1 MMKGANVVV
10 PMSSVRVE
18 LGWQSGQ
25 GIPDADASAL
35 LLVSG
40 KVRSDNDFVFYN
52 QPNHPSGAVRHEGK
66 RQGPT
71 VTDTLAVNL
80 AQVEPQIDTIVIA
93 ASADGGTFGQFHGL
107 YVRVFDA
114 VSGAE
119 AARFDSP
126 GASSETAFVLGELY
140 RRQGAW
146 KFRAV
151 GQGYATG
158 LAGLATD
165 FGISVD
171 DAGTGQQSSAP
182 SYAPPQPSTPPPA
195 PQHTPPPAPQ
205 HTPPPAPQHTPTPQ
219 QPYTPPPA
227 PQQQYAPP
235 PAPQQQYAPPPAP
248 QQQYA
253 PPPAPQQQYVPPPAP
268 QQPYTP
274 PATTHTAP
282 APAQQQYAAPP
293 PYPPAAPPGFPPNP
307 ISQPYPASPTPQP
320 YPPTPQPYAPNP
332 APQPYAPPT
341 TPDQF
346 TPSPAGSASTGAPVN
361 LGKVSLTK
369 ESPTVSLTKHGATA
383 GTMRVNLNW
392 TVAHTGGGGLFG
404 RKRASSLDLDLCCFF
419 ELADG
424 RIGSVRALD
433 RSFGALDR
441 PPFIRLDQD
450 DRTGGSATGENLD
463 INLDYTAQ
471 FRRIL
476 VFASIYEGANN
487 FQGVQSTATL
497 YPRNSPPIEMIIS
510 GCNDDSRDV
519 ILAHIENVDG
529 ELIVRRDGTFIRPP
543 TGRPGSG
550 VREIARIYNWGFE
563 FKATRGKD

>member
-1 MMKGANVVV
+1 MMKGANVAV

-18 LGWQSGQ
+18 LGWQSGP
-25 GIPDADASAL
+25 GVPDADASAL

-66 RQGPT
+66 RPGPT
-71 VTDTLAVNL
+71 VIDTLSVNL
-80 AQVEPQIDTIVIA
+80 AQVESQIDTIVIA
-93 ASADGGTFGQFHGL
+93 ASADGGTFGQFQGL
-107 YVRVFDA
+107 YVRVLDA

-119 AARFDSP
+119 AARFDST
-126 GASSETAFVLGELY
+126 GASTETAFVLGELY

-171 DAGTGQQSSAP
+171 DPGAGQAPAGQA
-182 SYAPPQPSTPPPA
+182 QPAYPTPPYTSSSTA
-195 PQHTPPPAPQ
+195 QQQYTPPTAQ
-205 HTPPPAPQHTPTPQ
+205 QQTPTPASQ
-219 QPYTPPPA
+219 QFGAPPAAQQFTPPPA
-227 PQQQYAPP
+227 PQQHAPS
-235 PAPQQQYAPPPAP
+235 
-248 QQQYA
+248 
-253 PPPAPQQQYVPPPAP
+253 
-268 QQPYTP
+268 
-274 PATTHTAP
+274 
-282 APAQQQYAAPP
+282 PAQQQSVTPP
-293 PYPPAAPPGFPPNP
+293 QYPPAAPPGFPPNP
-307 ISQPYPASPTPQP
+307 GQPYPASPTSQP
-320 YPPTPQPYAPNP
+320 YAQNSFPPNQTPQPYASPDQQ
-332 APQPYAPPT
+332 PQTYAPPNQPSQPYPPPT
-341 TPDQF
+341 ASNQF
-346 TPSPAGSASTGAPVN
+346 APPAAASGAPVD
-361 LGKVSLTK
+361 LSKVSLTK
-369 ESPTVSLTKHGATA
+369 DAPTVSLTKHGATS

-392 TVAHTGGGGLFG
+392 VTAQTGGGGLFG
-404 RKRASSLDLDLCCFF
+404 RKRANTLDLDLCCFF

-450 DRTGGSATGENLD
+450 DRTGSSTTGENLD
-463 INLDYTAQ
+463 INLDHTAQ

-497 YPRNSPPIEMIIS
+497 YPLNSPPIEMIIS
-510 GCNDDSRDV
+510 GCQDNSRDV
-519 ILAHIENVDG
+519 ILAHIENVNG
-529 ELIVRRDGTFIRPP
+529 ELIVRRDGTFVRPP
-543 TGRPGSG
+543 SGHPGGG
-550 VREIARIYNWGFE
+550 VREIARMYNWGFE
-563 FKATRGKD
+563 FKATRGKG

>member
-1 MMKGANVVV
+1 MMKGANVAV

-25 GIPDADASAL
+25 GVPDADASAL

-52 QPNHPSGAVRHEGK
+52 QPTHPSGAVRHEGK
-66 RQGPT
+66 RPGAT
-71 VTDTLAVNL
+71 VIDTLSVNL
-80 AQVEPQIDTIVIA
+80 AQVEAQIDTIVIA

-107 YVRVFDA
+107 YVRVLDA

-119 AARFDSP
+119 AARFDST
-126 GASSETAFVLGELY
+126 GATSETAFVLGELY

-171 DAGTGQQSSAP
+171 DAGAGQAP
-182 SYAPPQPSTPPPA
+182 AAQPQPAAYTPPAQPHTPRQHHTPPTPQQQTPPPA
-195 PQHTPPPAPQ
+195 SQQFAPPPGPQ
-205 HTPPPAPQHTPTPQ
+205 QFAPPPGPQ
-219 QPYTPPPA
+219 QFAPPPGPQQFGAPPA
-227 PQQQYAPP
+227 PQQFGTP
-235 PAPQQQYAPPPAP
+235 PAPQQFGEPAL
-248 QQQYA
+248 
-253 PPPAPQQQYVPPPAP
+253 
-268 QQPYTP
+268 
-274 PATTHTAP
+274 
-282 APAQQQYAAPP
+282 
-293 PYPPAAPPGFPPNP
+293 YPPAAPPGYPPNQG
-307 ISQPYPASPTPQP
+307 QPYPASPTSQNP
-320 YPPTPQPYAPNP
+320 YPPNQTPQPYAPPNQP
-332 APQPYAPPT
+332 PPPPNQPPQPYTPPT
-341 TPDQF
+341 AS
-346 TPSPAGSASTGAPVN
+346 SPPTAAPGAPVN
-361 LGKVSLTK
+361 LSKVSLTK
-369 ESPTVSLTKHGATA
+369 EAPTVSLTKHGATS

-392 TVAHTGGGGLFG
+392 VTAQTGGGGLFG
-404 RKRASSLDLDLCCFF
+404 RKRANALDLDLCCFF

-450 DRTGGSATGENLD
+450 DRTGSSTTGENLD

-497 YPRNSPPIEMIIS
+497 YPLNSPPIEMIIS
-510 GCNDDSRDV
+510 GCQDNSRDV
-519 ILAHIENVDG
+519 ILAHIENVNG
-529 ELIVRRDGTFIRPP
+529 EFIVRRDGTFIRPP
-543 TGRPGSG
+543 SGHPGGG

-563 FKATRGKD
+563 FQATRGKG

>member
-1 MMKGANVVV
+1 MMKGANVAV

-25 GIPDADASAL
+25 GVPDADASAL

-52 QPNHPSGAVRHEGK
+52 QPNHPSGAVCHEGK

-71 VTDTLAVNL
+71 VIDTLSVNL

-93 ASADGGTFGQFHGL
+93 ASADGGTFGQLHGL
-107 YVRVFDA
+107 YVRVLDA

-119 AARFDSP
+119 AARFDSS
-126 GASSETAFVLGELY
+126 GATSETAFVLGELY

-171 DAGTGQQSSAP
+171 DPAPAPPPQQ
-182 SYAPPQPSTPPPA
+182 YAPPPPASPVPPQQQYAPPPPQQQQYAPPPSTPSA
-195 PQHTPPPAPQ
+195 AQQYAPPPP
-205 HTPPPAPQHTPTPQ
+205 
-219 QPYTPPPA
+219 PYTPPAPPQQYAPPTPTFPQPA
-227 PQQQYAPP
+227 PQQQYAPQP
-235 PAPQQQYAPPPAP
+235 P
-248 QQQYA
+248 
-253 PPPAPQQQYVPPPAP
+253 
-268 QQPYTP
+268 T
-274 PATTHTAP
+274 
-282 APAQQQYAAPP
+282 
-293 PYPPAAPPGFPPNP
+293 APPGYPPNP
-307 ISQPYPASPTPQP
+307 VSQPYGPPNQFPQS
-320 YPPTPQPYAPNP
+320 
-332 APQPYAPPT
+332 APPT
-341 TPDQF
+341 
-346 TPSPAGSASTGAPVN
+346 GGPVN
-361 LGKVSLTK
+361 LSKVSLTK
-369 ESPTVSLTKHGATA
+369 EAPSVSLTKHGATS

-392 TVAHTGGGGLFG
+392 TIAQTAGGGGLFG
-404 RKRASSLDLDLCCFF
+404 RKRAKTLDLDLCCFF

-450 DRTGGSATGENLD
+450 DRTGGSTTGENLD
-463 INLDYTAQ
+463 INLDHTAQ

-497 YPRNSPPIEMIIS
+497 YPLNSPPIEMIIS
-510 GCNDDSRDV
+510 GCQDNSRDV
-519 ILAHIENVDG
+519 ILAHIENLNGDLV
-529 ELIVRRDGTFIRPP
+529 VRRDGTFIRPP
-543 TGRPGSG
+543 SGAPGG
-550 VREIARIYNWGFE
+550 GIREIARIYNWGFE